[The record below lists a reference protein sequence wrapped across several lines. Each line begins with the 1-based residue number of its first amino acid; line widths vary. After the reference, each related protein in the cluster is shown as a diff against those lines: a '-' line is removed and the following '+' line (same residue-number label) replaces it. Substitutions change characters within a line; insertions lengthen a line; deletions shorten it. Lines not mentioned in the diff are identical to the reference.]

1 MGFSSSTPFTQVPQ
15 LNRGEGACGTYFDE
29 SPPTIPLV
37 SGEGYSGEM
46 RRALSILIFFIII
59 ALQAFSVV
67 NVPTSLNAGLFGLF
81 GSKTQPPPGWVL
93 HKQTV
98 DLDKAIDLAPA
109 DRSCGNWSWVAAVVN
124 MAATRG
130 AHIDQQYLVDR
141 LYGGSIC
148 TDSAGDWETLSKQIS
163 HDYVLIDGQRFSLAA
178 RFIPGAPSQADPLI
192 YSIRQNRPMM
202 LLWRSRPYLL
212 TGMTYDEYVAPTG
225 NKMFTVTELR
235 LFDPLAPDGK
245 RQVIFSRDQDSP
257 DDLNGAVELSISPK

>member
-59 ALQAFSVV
+59 ALPAFSIV

-81 GSKTQPPPGWVL
+81 GSKPQPPPGWVL

-130 AHIDQQYLVDR
+130 ARID
-141 LYGGSIC
+141 
-148 TDSAGDWETLSKQIS
+148 
-163 HDYVLIDGQRFSLAA
+163 
-178 RFIPGAPSQADPLI
+178 
-192 YSIRQNRPMM
+192 
-202 LLWRSRPYLL
+202 
-212 TGMTYDEYVAPTG
+212 
-225 NKMFTVTELR
+225 
-235 LFDPLAPDGK
+235 
-245 RQVIFSRDQDSP
+245 
-257 DDLNGAVELSISPK
+257 